1 MTHHEYFKR
10 FHSITEAE
18 YELLARRFKAKFF
31 AKDEPLLVPGQVQRE
46 VYFIKHGVQMA
57 YVDSGKKQ
65 HVLAFTYSPNLCAN
79 PESFHAQIPSKYFVT
94 CLTASEAEAIS
105 FDSLQELFN
114 KSQNLERL
122 FRKMT
127 EVVLAGMINRHIEL
141 HALSIE
147 ERYKIFC
154 KRSGHLLQLVP
165 HKYIA
170 SYLGMDATNFS
181 KLYNQVKI

>member
-1 MTHHEYFKR
+1 MTHHEYFNR
-10 FHSITEAE
+10 FYSITRSE
-18 YELLARRFKAKFF
+18 YGLLASQFKSKSF

-46 VYFIKHGVQMA
+46 VYFIKQGVQMA
-57 YVDSGKKQ
+57 YVDVGKKQ

-79 PESFHAQIPSKYFVT
+79 PESFHAQIPSQYFVT

-105 FDSLQELFN
+105 FDTLQELFN

-141 HALSIE
+141 QALTIE

-154 KRSGHLLQLVP
+154 MRSGHLLQLVP